1 MDYIYADYAATAP
14 LMPEV
19 LESMS
24 PWMQQRFGNASS
36 LSRPGT
42 QARKAVEDARR
53 RVAAALSA
61 RYEEIFFTSGGTESN
76 VSAIRGVLEAD
87 GAGRLVCSA
96 IEHHSVLNTVLRL
109 RARGTPAQ
117 ILHPDSCGILSPDAV
132 AAAVE
137 PGTLASIHYANNEI
151 GVIEPAAQI
160 AQAVH
165 ARGGLFH
172 CDCVQAAGHIPL
184 ALEDSGIDLAS
195 FSAHKFG
202 GPKGMGILYIRRGTP
217 FSPLL
222 TGGAQEWGMR
232 AGTENV
238 AGIVGLARALE
249 ISCAELESEAC
260 RLRALRAQLEEGVA
274 AIAQAHSNVRAARTL
289 PSLANFSFAMLEGE
303 NLATLMDQKGIAIS
317 PGSACAAGV
326 HEPSHVLHAL
336 GLDPELALGSVR
348 ISLGRGTKASDIPR
362 IVQAL
367 TESAAF
373 LRYLNPAWRDS
384 QQRGRV

>member
-1 MDYIYADYAATAP
+1 
-14 LMPEV
+14 
-19 LESMS
+19 
-24 PWMQQRFGNASS
+24 
-36 LSRPGT
+36 
-42 QARKAVEDARR
+42 
-53 RVAAALSA
+53 
-61 RYEEIFFTSGGTESN
+61 
-76 VSAIRGVLEAD
+76 
-87 GAGRLVCSA
+87 
-96 IEHHSVLNTVLRL
+96 
-109 RARGTPAQ
+109 
-117 ILHPDSCGILSPDAV
+117 
-132 AAAVE
+132 
-137 PGTLASIHYANNEI
+137 
-151 GVIEPAAQI
+151 
-160 AQAVH
+160 
-165 ARGGLFH
+165 
-172 CDCVQAAGHIPL
+172 
-184 ALEDSGIDLAS
+184 
-195 FSAHKFG
+195 
-202 GPKGMGILYIRRGTP
+202 MGILYIRRGTP

-289 PSLANFSFAMLEGE
+289 PGLANFSFAMLEGE
-303 NLATLMDQKGIAIS
+303 NLATLMDQKGVAIS